1 MNILTIEQLMS
12 KIDHFS
18 AVSSLISFTSL
29 SLIKRYLNSTCRCAI
44 VNNSKITLLH
54 IQLLKFLVARNKSIK
69 FDPCYFS
76 NTFLFFL
83 IKIFLRMLDQRSDFA
98 RLELIYLNLSI
109 IILIKIL
116 ASMYIKIKL
125 INFSNVYS
133 SKNK

>member
-1 MNILTIEQLMS
+1 MNILTSEQPTS

-18 AVSSLISFTSL
+18 AVSSLISFTFL
-29 SLIKRYLNSTCRCAI
+29 LLIKRYLNSPLGCAI
-44 VNNSKITLLH
+44 VNNSEITSPH
-54 IQLLKFLVARNKSIK
+54 KQLLKFSVARNKNIK

-83 IKIFLRMLDQRSDFA
+83 IKIFPRMLDQRSDFA
-98 RLELIYLNLSI
+98 RLELLSLNLAI
-109 IILIKIL
+109 IILIKVL